1 VSSVPY
7 VASIALIH
15 QGERVKLPIRHRHRT
30 KDVHVVKATRRR
42 SHALGSRKPR
52 SSATAAKSR
61 KSAAKFEVAANQ
73 NAITAGKS
81 LASAAHEILEHLV
94 VTLQLPPG
102 SLWSEEALSE
112 RIGIGRTP
120 VREAVKRLEADYL
133 IRILPRHGIMVAEID
148 HHEQLLSVD
157 LRRELELFISSRAAR
172 RAMGEERNKLVAIAT
187 VIDRC
192 TRDGDVLA
200 YLRNVFEANRC
211 LALAARNPFATRSIA
226 SLHALSRRFYY
237 RYHAELNNLAE
248 VGRLHSARARAV
260 ASGEEEES
268 RRRAMDLVNC
278 VEDYTKRIFFLT
290 LG

>member
-1 VSSVPY
+1 MDSMAKAARTGAVVPRGRN
-7 VASIALIH
+7 A
-15 QGERVKLPIRHRHRT
+15 
-30 KDVHVVKATRRR
+30 RR
-42 SHALGSRKPR
+42 S
-52 SSATAAKSR
+52 AAPR
-61 KSAAKFEVAANQ
+61 KSAATDKIAALHEGI
-73 NAITAGKS
+73 AAARS
-81 LASAAHEILEHLV
+81 LASTAHEILEDFV

-172 RAMGEERNKLVAIAT
+172 RAMREERERLVAIAAL
-187 VIDRC
+187 IERC
-192 TRDGDVLA
+192 TAAGDVLA
-200 YLRNVFEANRC
+200 YLRNVLEANRC
-211 LALAARNPFATRSIA
+211 LAAAARNPFATRSIA

-237 RYHAELNNLAE
+237 RYHAELNNLPE
-248 VGRLHSARARAV
+248 VGRLHSVRARAV
-260 ASGEEEES
+260 ASGDEEES
-268 RRRAMDLVNC
+268 RRRTMDLVDC
-278 VEDYTKRIFFLT
+278 VEDYTRRIFFLA